1 MTTASSSKLSLLPR
15 PGAVREHS
23 TPRSQVIPEDASAS
37 DSGQLCSCAWLEEL
51 IDTGLG
57 LTALAEDAV
66 WLCRARSRGRASAA
80 DLQTL
85 AETGLRAVQGHLDF
99 WRTCR
104 SNVDREP
111 ARALLIARIAELGR
125 ACRLLWQVAKSLCDD
140 RDLDEVARRF
150 DRIGSTLLD
159 GVIDALPHKQDG
171 SCPTGSDRCQ
181 GTVLRCRP

>member
-1 MTTASSSKLSLLPR
+1 MTAASTSPLSLLPG
-15 PGAVREHS
+15 PGEVREHATS
-23 TPRSQVIPEDASAS
+23 RSQVIPEDASAS

-85 AETGLRAVQGHLDF
+85 AETGMRAVRGHLDF

-111 ARALLIARIAELGR
+111 AHALLIARITELGR
-125 ACRLLWQVAKSLCDD
+125 ACRLLEQVAQSPCDD
-140 RDLDEVARRF
+140 RDLDQVARRF
-150 DRIGSTLLD
+150 DRIGCTLLD
-159 GVIDALPHKQDG
+159 GVIDALPLKQDG
-171 SCPTGSDRCQ
+171 GCPTGSDRCH
-181 GTVLRCRP
+181 GTVLRCR